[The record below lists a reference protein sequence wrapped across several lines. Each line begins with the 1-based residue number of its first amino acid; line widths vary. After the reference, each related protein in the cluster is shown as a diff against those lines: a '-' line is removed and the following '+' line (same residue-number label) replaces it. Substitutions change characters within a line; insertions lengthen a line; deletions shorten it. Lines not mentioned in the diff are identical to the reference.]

1 MMANAFMMSTIG
13 WSSHL
18 FFTVMLLVVMV
29 IFMATKL
36 TRNFKGHK
44 KEVEELREAVRARDR
59 RIRELGAQLGDVVMN

>member
-18 FFTVMLLVVMV
+18 FFAVMLLVVMV

-36 TRNFKGHK
+36 TRKVKGHT
-44 KEVEELREAVRARDR
+44 KEVEELRDAVTARDR
-59 RIRELGAQLGDVVMN
+59 RIRELEAQLGDVMN